1 MNKTKCKQD
10 DATLVRNKQTKKQ
23 KTPWEIKK
31 KEKEKK
37 DTNGIVEPPLTP
49 TSLQRPLFFVPADKK
64 PIQWLLFKTSLQWP
78 PLYNGQFLVPK
89 VVVVER
95 FNCI

>member
-1 MNKTKCKQD
+1 M
-10 DATLVRNKQTKKQ
+10 RNK
-23 KTPWEIKK
+23 
-31 KEKEKK
+31 KERKRKK